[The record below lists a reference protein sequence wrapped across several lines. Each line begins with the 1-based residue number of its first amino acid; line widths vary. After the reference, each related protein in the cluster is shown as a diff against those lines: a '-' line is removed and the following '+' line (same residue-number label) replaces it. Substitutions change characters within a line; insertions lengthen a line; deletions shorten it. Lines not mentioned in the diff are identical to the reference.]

1 LEKDADFYD
10 QNNPS
15 EMASKISKEIGA
27 IQRGTGE
34 KVGSII
40 QAVSGFIFGFIFAFY
55 WGWLLALILVGTLP
69 VMLLMGV
76 GMAMSLT
83 TGGADLM
90 KSYSQSAGY
99 AEQALASI
107 KVVHTYGQELLEE
120 RNYGKYL
127 TRSQII

>member
-1 LEKDADFYD
+1 
-10 QNNPS
+10 
-15 EMASKISKEIGA
+15 MASRISKEIAA

-34 KVGSII
+34 KVGSIV

-55 WGWLLALILVGTLP
+55 WGWLLTLILVGTLP

-127 TRSQII
+127 SRSQII

>member
-1 LEKDADFYD
+1 
-10 QNNPS
+10 
-15 EMASKISKEIGA
+15 MASRISKEIAA

-76 GMAMSLT
+76 GMAASFSE
-83 TGGADLM
+83 GGSDLM

-127 TRSQII
+127 TRSQIIQKKMNVSAAIG